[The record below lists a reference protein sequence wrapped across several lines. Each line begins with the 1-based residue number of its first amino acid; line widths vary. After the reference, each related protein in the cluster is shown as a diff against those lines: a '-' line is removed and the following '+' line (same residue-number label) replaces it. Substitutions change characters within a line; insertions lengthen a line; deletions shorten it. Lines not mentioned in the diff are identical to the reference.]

1 MRKNNLQ
8 KQESG
13 FTLVEMMVVIAII
26 ALLATILFSSYAI
39 YMEKARISAMFH
51 NGYEIRRTLFLFYN
65 NNARFPRN
73 REEALDVIRN
83 KLQPHNLAY
92 PWLHTTILDNRVY
105 TKSCYKPIPAGSDM
119 PTGYIWLWPLPNKTL
134 TNNAA
139 KAFFPVVKEIPYD
152 TNCPNAPEGTKYF
165 IAITSTQVLIVA
177 EEE

>member
-26 ALLATILFSSYAI
+26 ALLASILFTSYAL
-39 YMEKARISAMFH
+39 YMEKVRITAMFH
-51 NGYEIRRTLFLFYN
+51 NGYEIRRTLHMYYN
-65 NNARFPRN
+65 DHGRFPVDRN
-73 REEALDVIRN
+73 DAINIL
-83 KLQPHNLAY
+83 KSQMAPHNLPY

-134 TNNAA
+134 TNKAA